1 MSAMGKPA
9 QKDEGK
15 LSVGSV
21 GGSSVML
28 LSVVQGDQRGE
39 ATAEEGSLLRKKASR
54 RSPVSATLQ
63 VWKHQV
69 HMSTGHRIRLELFFT
84 GVVFWG

>member
-1 MSAMGKPA
+1 MSAMGKPV

-39 ATAEEGSLLRKKASR
+39 ATAEGGSLLRKKASR
-54 RSPVSATLQ
+54 RSPASETLQ
-63 VWKHQV
+63 FCQETS
-69 HMSTGHRIRLELFFT
+69 STCVTRSSNPVRTLFY
-84 GVVFWG
+84 

>member
-15 LSVGSV
+15 PSVGSL

-39 ATAEEGSLLRKKASR
+39 ATAEEDSLLRKKASR

-63 VWKHQV
+63 VCQETS
-69 HMSTGHRIRLELFFT
+69 STRVSRSSNPVRTFF
-84 GVVFWG
+84 FN

>member
-1 MSAMGKPA
+1 MGKLV
-9 QKDEGK
+9 QKDERK

-39 ATAEEGSLLRKKASR
+39 ATAEEGSLLRKKGSR
-54 RSPVSATLQ
+54 RSPASATLQ
-63 VWKHQV
+63 VCQETQV
-69 HMSTGHRIRLELFFT
+69 HASTGHLIRLELFFY
-84 GVVFWG
+84 